1 MYFPQQTFSRICA
14 DGLGVNVS
22 NQDGFTPLHM
32 AALHGHGELASL
44 LLKHGASAS
53 AKNAKLAAPLHLA
66 CQKGHCQVN
75 PAFCTK
81 LSNSCPPVESCLG
94 KLSTRLNQ

>member
-1 MYFPQQTFSRICA
+1 MYFPQQTFSRVCA

-66 CQKGHCQVN
+66 CQKGHCQVTLPSAPSSLTLAHQWKAVWGN
-75 PAFCTK
+75 YQPD
-81 LSNSCPPVESCLG
+81 
-94 KLSTRLNQ
+94 